1 LVDKCN
7 KIFEGHAPG
16 SVKYSIISIY
26 ITQSVSAVK
35 LITKDKFAEV
45 YRLRLKENEVPES
58 SKYKLKIS
66 TRKLRESSSRERSVN
81 KIHGKITNVP

>member
-1 LVDKCN
+1 
-7 KIFEGHAPG
+7 
-16 SVKYSIISIY
+16 VKYSIISIY

-66 TRKLRESSSRERSVN
+66 TRNYGKVRVVNVVLINLRKDNKRSLN
-81 KIHGKITNVP
+81 LRSDSDHE